1 MDDGWVSWVLL
12 SGANS
17 LVREKKDINTDKQVQ
32 SQTQA
37 VPTAGA
43 PGVMQEILPTSTPK
57 FSTPRCPRSAILQ
70 ASAHLKTFEHLIH
83 QVLDLVLTELHP
95 HDLLQVCLHEGHH
108 QVAARHEGLV
118 NGPKSHPALGLSSE
132 LGRGAGAE
140 QGPER

>member
-43 PGVMQEILPTSTPK
+43 PGVMQEILPNSTPK
-57 FSTPRCPRSAILQ
+57 FSRERG
-70 ASAHLKTFEHLIH
+70 HLI
-83 QVLDLVLTELHP
+83 VLAKESLAERCRFSPVLRDGWGRCTGVLLGVTRTSLEGSFPAPSWICHP
-95 HDLLQVCLHEGHH
+95 HCL
-108 QVAARHEGLV
+108 
-118 NGPKSHPALGLSSE
+118 
-132 LGRGAGAE
+132 
-140 QGPER
+140 

>member
-43 PGVMQEILPTSTPK
+43 PGVLRSRRSYQPVLQNFQEKGVI
-57 FSTPRCPRSAILQ
+57 
-70 ASAHLKTFEHLIH
+70 
-83 QVLDLVLTELHP
+83 
-95 HDLLQVCLHEGHH
+95 
-108 QVAARHEGLV
+108 
-118 NGPKSHPALGLSSE
+118 
-132 LGRGAGAE
+132 
-140 QGPER
+140 